1 MKQIKEMTI
10 IACLSA
16 FLMGSAGCRS
26 GDAVDYVDPF
36 IGSHFFAH
44 TFPGPSLPFAMV
56 QLSPDTDTEGWNASS
71 GYQYA
76 DSTILGFSHTHF
88 SGTGAALAGDIL
100 LMPFIGNRIEI
111 KPGPRSHSEQ
121 GYRSRFDHKD
131 EAASPGYYRVLLKD
145 HHIQVELTV
154 TQRAG
159 FHRYTFPRTPN
170 AHILLD
176 LGHHIGYVPAGA
188 SHVRIVDN
196 RRIEG
201 YTQSIGGRI
210 FFSAE
215 FSKPFA
221 AFGTWDRIY
230 QTPESGEGVFPYKTE
245 ETGEQIGAF
254 VDYDVGDD
262 EAILVKVGLSFVSI
276 DNARE
281 NLVAEIPDWDFD
293 RIRAQARNT
302 WNKYL
307 RRVKVE
313 GGSREQ
319 KRIFYTALY
328 HAFIAQQSCND
339 RNGWYPGMDGR
350 EHKAEGFDFYPS
362 FFAWDTFRSEHP
374 LMTLVAADHVTDMLK
389 SIEAKCREYGW
400 LPSQHIRNTFG
411 QGMVGDHL
419 TPIVVDAYLKGF
431 REFDADYLYGMMRK
445 KAMDL
450 PPAPIPPS
458 AARAGVASYRTL
470 GYLPADKHTESVSST
485 LEFCYDDWCIAQMA
499 RALGKEDDYQLFM
512 QRAGNYRLLF
522 DPETRF
528 MRPRLQNGSWLKSCC
543 AEPAKIEEAGHFYY
557 DCFDPLWVGRRPYR
571 HYTESNA
578 WQYLWFVPHDVS
590 GLIQLFAGP
599 QPFIQKLDTFF
610 TMSPEITGP
619 KYVGVVGAIGQYV
632 HGNQPS
638 HHVAYLYNYA
648 GMPWKTQA
656 MVRRIMEELYRTGP
670 GGLCGNEDMGS
681 LSSWYVFSAMGF
693 YPVCPGDP
701 VYAVGTPLF
710 ERVEVQLDAVDPRA
724 VFTVCAEGVSSKN
737 RYIQS
742 ADLNGRPLQRPWI
755 RHEDIR
761 AGGKLHLKMGPNPNR
776 AWGTGPKQ

>member
-1 MKQIKEMTI
+1 MNQIKVMTI
-10 IACLSA
+10 IACQIAL
-16 FLMGSAGCRS
+16 LLGSVGCNHP
-26 GDAVDYVDPF
+26 DAVDYVDPF

-44 TFPGPSLPFAMV
+44 TFPGASLPFAMV
-56 QLSPDTDTEGWNASS
+56 QLSPDTDTEGWTASS

-76 DSTILGFSHTHF
+76 DSSIIGFSHTHF

-100 LMPFIGNRIEI
+100 LMPFVGNRIEI
-111 KPGPRSHSEQ
+111 KPGPRSHPEQ

-145 HHIQVELTV
+145 HQIQAELTV
-154 TQRAG
+154 TQRVG
-159 FHRYTFPRTPN
+159 FHRYTFPQTPN

-176 LGHHIGYVPAGA
+176 LGHHIGDVPTGA
-188 SHVRIVDN
+188 SHVRLVDN

-201 YTQSIGGRI
+201 YKQSIGGRV

-245 ETGEQIGAF
+245 ETGERIGAF
-254 VDYDVGDD
+254 VDYNVNAD

-281 NLVAEIPDWDFD
+281 NLAAETPDWDFD
-293 RIRAQARNT
+293 RIRAQARGT
-302 WNKYL
+302 WNSYL
-307 RRVKVE
+307 SRVKVE

-319 KRIFYTALY
+319 KQIFYTALY
-328 HAFIAQQSCND
+328 HAFIAQQICND

-350 EHKAEGFDFYPS
+350 DHKAEGFDFYPS
-362 FFAWDTFRSEHP
+362 FLAWDTFRSEHP
-374 LMTLVAADHVTDMLK
+374 LLTILAAEHVKDMLK

-419 TPIVVDAYLKGF
+419 VPIVVDAYQKGF
-431 REFDADYLYGMMRK
+431 RDFDADYLYAMMRK

-458 AARAGVASYRTL
+458 AARAGLASYRTL
-470 GYLPADKHTESVSST
+470 GYLPADRYTESVSST
-485 LEFCYDDWCIAQMA
+485 LEFSYDDWCIAQMA
-499 RALGKEDDYQLFM
+499 RALGKEEDYRLFM
-512 QRAGNYRLLF
+512 QRAGNYRTLF
-522 DPETRF
+522 DFETRF
-528 MRPRLQNGSWLKSCC
+528 MRPRLQDGSWLKSCS
-543 AEPAKIEEAGHFYY
+543 AEPEKMEEAGHFYY

-590 GLIQLFAGP
+590 GLVKLFAGQ

-619 KYVGVVGAIGQYV
+619 KYVGVVGTIGQYV

-648 GMPWKTQA
+648 GMPWKTQE
-656 MVRRIMEELYRTGP
+656 MVRRVMEELYRTGP

-681 LSSWYVFSAMGF
+681 LSSWYVFSALGF

-701 VYAVGTPLF
+701 LYAIGTPLF
-710 ERVEVQLDAVDPRA
+710 ERMEVQLDAADPKA
-724 VFTVCAEGVSSKN
+724 VFTVCAEGVSSQN

-742 ADLNGRPLQRPWI
+742 ARLNGRPLHRPWI

-761 AGGKLHLKMGPNPNR
+761 AGGKLFFKMGPNPNQ
-776 AWGTGPKQ
+776 AWGMD